1 MLVCLLELAQ
11 VTLVIFEC
19 FKVLYR
25 LERPVIPSMLDDSD
39 LLNSSTLC
47 LKMWFGMFITLK
59 LIQVKLVI
67 FAWF

>member
-1 MLVCLLELAQ
+1 MVKLTICWYVYYIELAQ

-47 LKMWFGMFITLK
+47 LKM
-59 LIQVKLVI
+59 
-67 FAWF
+67 